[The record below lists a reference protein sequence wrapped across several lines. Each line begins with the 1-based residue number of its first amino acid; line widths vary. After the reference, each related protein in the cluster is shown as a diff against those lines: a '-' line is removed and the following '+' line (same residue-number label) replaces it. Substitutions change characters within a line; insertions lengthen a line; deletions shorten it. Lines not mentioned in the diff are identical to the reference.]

1 MHGKSRKTKIESMP
15 LKLSKKK
22 ETAVPLAIFVL
33 AVLILILF
41 FGKIFQFSKT
51 LFSPWMEKSSISER
65 TYTWNGEF
73 NINVV
78 LRGENIFLLSY
89 SPQNKSVTLIP
100 LPKNTYIDT
109 AFGMGQWQIG
119 SVYNLGETS
128 KTNGANLLEKTV
140 ASLFGIPVDGFIQLE
155 GSLSNKKADQIVDT
169 LKKGPLNIF
178 SIISDLKSDLT
189 LWELIKL
196 KFALSDV
203 KFNKVKI
210 MDLQKLGV
218 LSAEKLP
225 DKTEIYSLDNA
236 RLDGVLSSLVDP
248 VIRDESINISIFN
261 GTDEPLLAK
270 KGSRL
275 LTNIGANVITTSNTN
290 KKFKKTF
297 VYGKKSKTLTRIAQV
312 FNSPCQDKEE
322 CDKTWPELKSETSF
336 SRADINVILGA
347 DFAEVY

>member
-1 MHGKSRKTKIESMP
+1 MP

-140 ASLFGIPVDGFIQLE
+140 AS
-155 GSLSNKKADQIVDT
+155 
-169 LKKGPLNIF
+169 
-178 SIISDLKSDLT
+178 
-189 LWELIKL
+189 
-196 KFALSDV
+196 
-203 KFNKVKI
+203 
-210 MDLQKLGV
+210 
-218 LSAEKLP
+218 
-225 DKTEIYSLDNA
+225 
-236 RLDGVLSSLVDP
+236 
-248 VIRDESINISIFN
+248 
-261 GTDEPLLAK
+261 
-270 KGSRL
+270 
-275 LTNIGANVITTSNTN
+275 
-290 KKFKKTF
+290 
-297 VYGKKSKTLTRIAQV
+297 
-312 FNSPCQDKEE
+312 
-322 CDKTWPELKSETSF
+322 
-336 SRADINVILGA
+336 
-347 DFAEVY
+347 